1 MIAAIISGEGVIVI
15 ASAGERKAGSGIAF
29 STNDVVH
36 LGSCTKAMTATML
49 TTLVAEGKFSWDMKL
64 ISSIIQIL
72 DI

>member
-49 TTLVAEGKFSWDMKL
+49 ATLVAEGKFSWDMKL